1 MRVVKMPG
9 YISGVEAYRDLT
21 PEESVRVRP
30 HSKFKGDYNVQKVD
44 CEMEISALLQIES
57 MPGLHLS

>member
-9 YISGVEAYRDLT
+9 YISVVEAYRDLT

-30 HSKFKGDYNVQKVD
+30 HSKFKGVHNVKKVD
-44 CEMEISALLQIES
+44 CEMEISKVLQTES